1 MQVFIIG
8 TVYETAAALDA
19 RRLNKQI
26 LEADWIIKSHTG
38 EMKPKNH
45 PVYKSYADHLTWLGA
60 YKSCLECYRAK
71 QYDLA
76 KDFSDTCEI
85 CKPSWHKKDFFDQ
98 MKRRLYTKDNNHYRQ
113 WSHLGETDVNYYYV
127 NGELW
132 KYKVGKGRIY
142 DDN

>member
-1 MQVFIIG
+1 MQVFIVG

-45 PVYKSYADHLTWLGA
+45 PVCLSYKGHLTWLKS

-71 QYDLA
+71 QYGVA
-76 KDFSDTCEI
+76 KYFSDICET
-85 CKPSWHKKDFFDQ
+85 CKPSWHNKEFFDQ
-98 MKRRLYTKDNNHYRQ
+98 MKRRLYTKDQDHYSQ
-113 WSHLGETDVNYYYV
+113 WSHLGESIINYYYV
-127 NGELW
+127 YGELW
-132 KYKVGKGRIY
+132 KYQVGKGRIE
-142 DDN
+142 